1 MNYDNFDILITED
14 RVTITGSEQGV
25 QMPEML
31 DLANDIPNLQG
42 ILKQI
47 ARNQVGAPPLE
58 KFGAQL
64 TGALFKGRIRDCF
77 YQSLAYAEGRGHGLR
92 VRLQTQAESIQSIPW
107 EFMKIER
114 LDQPFAISPK
124 VTLCRYP
131 VTSQW
136 IVPLRVSPPMR
147 ILVMI
152 SNPYGNLNV
161 GREWDN
167 ILQATEPLRDGGWVQ
182 VDKIDATRD
191 CLRDKLR
198 KPDGYHIFHFI
209 GHGRF
214 DRESRLVFEDG
225 LVDASTFGAFFLN
238 NNRLR
243 LIILNA
249 CETAMNI
256 AQRLTMWGVP
266 AVVAMQYKI
275 SDKAAIAFSKDFYE
289 ALVRDATLDAAVTEG
304 RRAIY
309 SGIGR
314 HVRDWGTPV
323 LFARS
328 SDGRVIYFEEIDIRW
343 QRRELMET
351 LMEWKDLH
359 NYLQNID
366 TCFDSIRSAARKG
379 KPDIGQI
386 SELWET
392 CKRFIAHLVGFA
404 KNIKHIGKPYAENSS
419 GEIVGEPWVV
429 EPITIQKNI
438 GVVLQSDKPGEHLR
452 ELRES
457 ISKFYDSISRHLIDA
472 DIKLRRVAEELL

>member
-1 MNYDNFDILITED
+1 MYDNFDILIAQD
-14 RVTITGSEQGV
+14 RVIITGSEQGV
-25 QMPEML
+25 QAPEML
-31 DLANDIPNLQG
+31 TLGKDIPNLKNV
-42 ILKQI
+42 LKQI
-47 ARNQVGAPPLE
+47 VANQVNAPLLE
-58 KFGAQL
+58 KFGSKLA
-64 TGALFKGRIRDCF
+64 GALFKGNIGDCF
-77 YQSLAYAEGRGHGLR
+77 RQSLAYAEGRGHGLR
-92 VRLQTQAESIQSIPW
+92 VRLQIQAESIQSIPW

-131 VTSQW
+131 VASQW
-136 IVPLRVSPPMR
+136 IVPLRVIPPMR

-152 SNPYGNLNV
+152 SNPYGNLDVNK
-161 GREWDN
+161 EWDN
-167 ILQATEPLRDGGWVQ
+167 ILQATEPLRDRGRVQ

-198 KPDGYHIFHFI
+198 EPDGYHIFHFI

-214 DRESRLVFEDG
+214 DREQRESLLVFEDG
-225 LVDASTFGAFFLN
+225 LVDALPFSAFFLN

-266 AVVAMQYKI
+266 AVVAMQYMI
-275 SDKAAIAFSKDFYE
+275 SDEAAIAFSKDFYE

-304 RRAIY
+304 RRAIFN
-309 SGIGR
+309 GIGR

-323 LFARS
+323 LFTRS
-328 SDGRVIYFEEIDIRW
+328 SDGRVFGRN
-343 QRRELMET
+343 RRELMET

-359 NYLQNID
+359 IYLQNID
-366 TCFDSIRSAARKG
+366 TGFDSIRSEARKG
-379 KPDIGQI
+379 KPDISQI
-386 SELWET
+386 SAHWDS
-392 CKRFIAHLVGFA
+392 CKKFITQLMVFA
-404 KNIKHIGKPYAENSS
+404 KNIKHIGEPYAVSQS
-419 GEIVGEPWVV
+419 GETVGEPWVV
-429 EPITIQKNI
+429 EPIMIQKDI
-438 GVVLQSDKPGEHLR
+438 AAVLRSDTPGEHLR

-457 ISKFYDSISRHLIDA
+457 ISKFYDSISKHLVEA